1 MNAAAPVAV
10 ASLRAVAKTYATDGG
25 AVHALRSVDLDI
37 RRGEHT
43 AIVGGSG
50 SGKTTL
56 LSLLGC
62 LDRPSTGS
70 VSIQGVVTSQL
81 DDEALATLRNE
92 VIGFVFQQFHLI
104 RSATVAQ
111 NVELPLYYRG
121 VARAQRRRRAVA
133 ALDAV
138 GLGELAHR
146 FPPQLSGG
154 QQQRAAIARA
164 IVGDP
169 RLLLADEPTGNLDA
183 ENAALCLRTL
193 MADAAG
199 GRTLVIVTHD
209 LDIAR
214 RCRRVVTLRAGECID
229 DRLE

>member
-1 MNAAAPVAV
+1 MSADGPL
-10 ASLRAVAKTYATDGG
+10 ASLRAVSKTYATDGG
-25 AVHALRSVDLDI
+25 DVQALRGVDLDI

-62 LDRPSTGS
+62 LDRPGAGT
-70 VSIQGVVTSQL
+70 VSIRGEVTSRL
-81 DDEALATLRNE
+81 DDEALAALRNE

-121 VARAQRRRRAVA
+121 VARAERRRRAAA
-133 ALDAV
+133 ALEAV
-138 GLGELAHR
+138 GLGEFAQR
-146 FPPQLSGG
+146 FPQQMSGG
-154 QQQRAAIARA
+154 QQQRVAIARA

-169 RLLLADEPTGNLDA
+169 PLLLADEPTGNLDA
-183 ENAALCLRTL
+183 ENAVLCLRTL
-193 MADAAG
+193 MDGAAG

-209 LDIAR
+209 PGIAR
-214 RCRRVVTLRAGECID
+214 RCRRIVTLRGGECVD
-229 DRLE
+229 DRLG

>member
-1 MNAAAPVAV
+1 MNLDAPV
-10 ASLRAVAKTYATDGG
+10 ASLRGVAKTYAADGG
-25 AVHALRSVDLDI
+25 PVHALRGVDLDI

-62 LDRPSTGS
+62 LDRPSAGS
-70 VSIQGVVTSQL
+70 VAIRGVVTSQL
-81 DDEALATLRNE
+81 DDEALASLRNE
-92 VIGFVFQQFHLI
+92 GIGFVFQQFHLI
-104 RSATVAQ
+104 RSASVAQ

-121 VARAQRRRRAVA
+121 VARAERRRRAAA

-138 GLGELAHR
+138 GLGDLAQR
-146 FPPQLSGG
+146 FPQQLSGG
-154 QQQRAAIARA
+154 QQQRVAIARA

-169 RLLLADEPTGNLDA
+169 HLLLADEPTGNLDA

-193 MADAAG
+193 MADASG
-199 GRTLVIVTHD
+199 DRTLVVVTHD
-209 LDIAR
+209 LDLAR
-214 RCRRVVTLRAGECID
+214 RCRRVVTLRAGECVD
-229 DRLE
+229 DRVD

>member
-1 MNAAAPVAV
+1 MTAYAPV
-10 ASLRAVAKTYATDGG
+10 ASLRGVVKTYATDGG
-25 AVHALRSVDLDI
+25 TVHALRGIDLDI

-62 LDRPSTGS
+62 LDRPDVGS
-70 VSIQGVVTSQL
+70 VSIQDVVTSQL
-81 DDEALATLRNE
+81 DDEALAILRNE

-104 RSATVAQ
+104 RSASVAQ

-121 VARAQRRRRAVA
+121 VARAERRRRAVR
-133 ALDAV
+133 ALEAV
-138 GLGELAHR
+138 GLGELAQR
-146 FPPQLSGG
+146 FPQQLSGG
-154 QQQRAAIARA
+154 QQQRVAIARA
-164 IVGDP
+164 IVGEP

-183 ENAALCLRTL
+183 ENAAQCLRTL

-199 GRTLVIVTHD
+199 GRTVVVVTHD
-209 LDIAR
+209 PDIAR
-214 RCRRVVTLRAGECID
+214 RCRRVVTLHAGECVD
-229 DRLE
+229 DRLD

>member
-1 MNAAAPVAV
+1 MSAGAPL
-10 ASLRAVAKTYATDGG
+10 ASLRAVSKTYDTGDAT
-25 AVHALRSVDLDI
+25 VQALRGIDLDV
-37 RRGEHT
+37 RRGEHV

-62 LDRPSTGS
+62 LDRPSAGTVAIG
-70 VSIQGVVTSQL
+70 GVITSAL
-81 DDEALATLRNE
+81 DDEALADLRNA

-121 VARAQRRRRAVA
+121 VARPERRRRAA
-133 ALDAV
+133 DALEAV
-138 GLGELAHR
+138 GLGGFARR

-154 QQQRAAIARA
+154 QQQRVAIARA
-164 IVGDP
+164 VVGDP
-169 RLLLADEPTGNLDA
+169 PLLLADEPTGNLDA

-199 GRTLVIVTHD
+199 RTLVIVTHD
-209 LDIAR
+209 PAIAR
-214 RCRRVVTLRAGECID
+214 RCRRVVMLDRGECVD
-229 DRLE
+229 DRCE

>member
-1 MNAAAPVAV
+1 MNLDAPV
-10 ASLRAVAKTYATDGG
+10 ASLRGVAKTYATDGG
-25 AVHALRSVDLDI
+25 PVHALRGVDLDI

-62 LDRPSTGS
+62 LDRPSAGS
-70 VSIQGVVTSQL
+70 VAIHGVVTSQL
-81 DDEALATLRNE
+81 DDEALASLRNE
-92 VIGFVFQQFHLI
+92 GIGFVFQQFHLI
-104 RSATVAQ
+104 RSASVAQ

-121 VARAQRRRRAVA
+121 VARAERRRRAAA

-138 GLGELAHR
+138 GLGDLAQR
-146 FPPQLSGG
+146 FPQQLSGG
-154 QQQRAAIARA
+154 QQQRVAIARA

-169 RLLLADEPTGNLDA
+169 HLLLADEPTGNLDA
-183 ENAALCLRTL
+183 ENAALCLRML

-199 GRTLVIVTHD
+199 DRTLVVVTHD
-209 LDIAR
+209 LDLAR
-214 RCRRVVTLRAGECID
+214 RCRRVVTLRAGECVD
-229 DRLE
+229 DRVD

>member
-1 MNAAAPVAV
+1 MNAADAPV
-10 ASLRAVAKTYATDGG
+10 ASLREVSKTYATDGDS
-25 AVHALRSVDLDI
+25 VQALRGIDLDI

-70 VSIQGVVTSQL
+70 VSIHGVATSSL
-81 DDEALATLRNE
+81 DDETLAALRND

-121 VARAQRRRRAVA
+121 VARAERRDRAVA
-133 ALDAV
+133 ALEAV
-138 GLGELAHR
+138 GLGELARR
-146 FPPQLSGG
+146 FPQQLSGG
-154 QQQRAAIARA
+154 QQQRVAIARA

-209 LDIAR
+209 PGVAR
-214 RCRRVVTLRAGECID
+214 RCRRVVTLSGGECVD
-229 DRLE
+229 DRLD

>member
-1 MNAAAPVAV
+1 MSVDAPL
-10 ASLRAVAKTYATDGG
+10 ASLRAVSRTYATDGG
-25 AVHALRSVDLDI
+25 TVHALRGVDLDI

-62 LDRPSTGS
+62 LDRPGTGT
-70 VSIQGVVTSQL
+70 VSIRGVVTSQL
-81 DDEALATLRNE
+81 DDEALAALRNE

-104 RSATVAQ
+104 RSATIVQ

-121 VARAQRRRRAVA
+121 VARVERRRRAAA
-133 ALDAV
+133 ALEAV
-138 GLGELAHR
+138 GLGGLAQR
-146 FPPQLSGG
+146 SPQQLSGG
-154 QQQRAAIARA
+154 QQQRVAIARA

-169 RLLLADEPTGNLDA
+169 PLLLADEPTGNLDA

-193 MADAAG
+193 MDDAAG

-209 LDIAR
+209 PGIAR
-214 RCRRVVTLRAGECID
+214 RCRRIVTLRGGECVD
-229 DRLE
+229 DRLD